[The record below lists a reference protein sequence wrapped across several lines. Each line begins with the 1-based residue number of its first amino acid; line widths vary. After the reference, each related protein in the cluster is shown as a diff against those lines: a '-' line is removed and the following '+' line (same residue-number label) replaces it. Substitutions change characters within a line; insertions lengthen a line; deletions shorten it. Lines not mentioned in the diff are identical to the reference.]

1 MSGLDTPSKSEFDE
15 VEDLASEIADSTRVS
30 EKQATALIL
39 KEVLNATNGQIAD
52 VLSVASPASASSYA
66 TRCRSKFDSVDE
78 EISELEQRIDEWERT
93 EQLQD
98 IVVESRGFDEFHDR
112 VESQIV
118 RDEDVKYA
126 VSYIDDSGEEDLLL
140 TEESPQELDVKVVD
154 YKRVSSTEELFE

>member
-1 MSGLDTPSKSEFDE
+1 MSGLDTPSKSEVDE
-15 VEDLASEIADSTRVS
+15 VEDLASDVANNTMVS

-39 KEVLNATNGQIAD
+39 REVLNATNKRVAD
-52 VLSVASPASASSYA
+52 VLSVASPASASSYV